1 MRLSRR
7 RPPAHSPAARIGHGL
22 SAPVAAAAGRLGRP
36 AVPTA
41 ALVVEDDPEA
51 RIRLPTDLLRFLT
64 SCLEAA
70 LLVGVGL
77 LGKATAAGLESDVV
91 GVTHVV
97 RSLVAPLHT
106 IAFAALIALPA
117 ALAVRLIVIG
127 QVRRLAEAVV
137 IGLIAGGVA
146 AMCSVILNL
155 HSLETLYRALV
166 RSGSPVGVTALDPY
180 LSSLAAYLT
189 VIGLSGLPRW
199 RTWFWLSIGFY
210 VLTSLTLGGDTSTLL
225 SLLIT
230 LVVGTAVGSGLRY
243 VIGTSTERPA
253 AAEIAAAL
261 SLNTAPIVE
270 IRRVPD
276 NRTENRRYTAIS
288 REGERLDVTVF
299 DRDQQAADFLYRLY
313 RRARLTS
320 QASRSAT
327 LTVSRAI
334 ERRTLLAY
342 AVEEAGVPTPK
353 LRASLR
359 VGPEAAVI
367 ATTHCAG
374 TTLAELPS
382 PPSDKVL
389 SRVFDTVLALHRHRV
404 THRALTPEHILIMGG
419 DSDGDIMLLDP
430 GDGDIAA
437 TDLQVRLD
445 LAQLTA
451 AMALLVGPE
460 RAVSQVHQK
469 LDPVTAAGLVPL
481 LQPVVLRRSTR
492 AVLRRRKDV
501 LPALRKG
508 LMGAAPEPGPE
519 SEQIERIRPRSVVT
533 LIAAV
538 LAGYLI
544 IGQLGRRNFGPVLKH
559 SDWRW
564 ILAGLA
570 LSAITYAGASWSLS
584 GFVLEKLRF
593 TRTLLAQLAG
603 TFVTLVAP
611 AAVGGVALNLRYL
624 RKAKVAPA
632 DAASSVGVSQVVAFA
647 VHSVLLIIFVVVTGG
662 SRSRSFRPPTWSY
675 FALIAIAAVA
685 LAVLAVP
692 AGRRLVRS
700 RVAPTLGQVIP
711 RLLDIAQRPAKLAE
725 GIGGATLVTIGY
737 ILCLEAS
744 VLAVGGHAAF
754 AAVAVVFLTGQAV
767 GSVVPTPGGLGA
779 VEIAMSGLLTT
790 IAHVPTAF
798 AVSAVLLFRLV
809 SFWLPVPFGWAALNY
824 LQRHD
829 AL

>member
-1 MRLSRR
+1 M
-7 RPPAHSPAARIGHGL
+7 
-22 SAPVAAAAGRLGRP
+22 AAAAGRFARP
-36 AVPTA
+36 AIPTA
-41 ALVVEDDPEA
+41 TLVVEDDPEA
-51 RIRLPTDLLRFLT
+51 RIRLPTDLLRFMT
-64 SCLEAA
+64 SCLEIA

-77 LGKATAAGLESDVV
+77 LGKATAAGLEVDVV
-91 GVTHVV
+91 GVTKVA
-97 RSLVAPLHT
+97 RGLVAPLHT

-117 ALAVRLIVIG
+117 ALAVRLVVIR
-127 QVRRLAEAVV
+127 QLRRLIEAVV
-137 IGLIAGGVA
+137 VGLLAGGVA
-146 AMCSVILNL
+146 VACSLILNL
-155 HSLETLYRALV
+155 DSLHQLYGALV
-166 RSGSPVGVTALDPY
+166 RSGSPAGVTALDPY
-180 LSSLAAYLT
+180 LSSLAAFLT

-199 RTWFWLSIGFY
+199 RTWFWLAIGFY
-210 VLTSLTLGGDTSTLL
+210 CLTSLTLDRETSTLL

-230 LVVGTAVGSGLRY
+230 LVVGAAVGSGLRY
-243 VIGTSTERPA
+243 VIGTSTERPT

-261 SLNTAPIVE
+261 SLTAAPIVE

-276 NRTENRRYTAIS
+276 NRMETRRYGAMS
-288 REGERLDVTVF
+288 RDGEQLDVTVF

-313 RRARLTS
+313 RRVRLTS
-320 QASRSAT
+320 AASRSAT

-334 ERRTLLAY
+334 ERRTLMAY
-342 AVEEAGVPTPK
+342 AVEDAGVPTPR
-353 LRASLR
+353 LRAALR
-359 VGPEAAVI
+359 VGPEAAAI
-367 ATTHCAG
+367 ATEHCIG
-374 TTLAELPS
+374 TTLAELPC
-382 PPSDKVL
+382 PPSDKLL

-404 THRALTPEHILIMGG
+404 THRALIPEHILIMGG
-419 DSDGDIMLLDP
+419 DYDGDVMLLNP

-460 RAVSQVHQK
+460 RAVSQVEQK
-469 LDPVTAAGLVPL
+469 LDPVTAASLVPL
-481 LQPVVLRRSTR
+481 LQPVVLHRSTR
-492 AVLRRRKDV
+492 AVVRRRKDV

-508 LMGAAPEPGPE
+508 LMGTAPEPGPE

-533 LIAAV
+533 LVAAVIAA
-538 LAGYLI
+538 YLV
-544 IGQLGRRNFGPVLKH
+544 IGQLGRESFVSVLRE

-564 ILAGLA
+564 VLVAVA
-570 LSAITYAGASWSLS
+570 MSVVTYAGAAWALS
-584 GFVLEKLRF
+584 GFVLEKLSYWTNF
-593 TRTLLAQLAG
+593 LVQLAG
-603 TFVTLVAP
+603 KFVTLVAP
-611 AAVGGVALNLRYL
+611 AAVGGVAISIRYL
-624 RKAKVAPA
+624 HKAKVAPA
-632 DAASSVGVSQVVAFA
+632 DAAASVGVSQLVALVLHMAMLVVFIA
-647 VHSVLLIIFVVVTGG
+647 LTGG
-662 SRSRSFRPPTWSY
+662 SPSTSFRPPTWSY

-700 RVAPTLGQVIP
+700 RVVPTLGQVIP

-725 GIGGATLVTIGY
+725 GIGGATLVTFGY

-744 VLAVGGHAAF
+744 VVAVGAHAAF

>member
-7 RPPAHSPAARIGHGL
+7 RPPAHSTAARIRHAL
-22 SAPVAAAAGRLGRP
+22 PAPVAAAAGRFARP
-36 AVPTA
+36 AIPTA
-41 ALVVEDDPEA
+41 TLVVEDDPEA
-51 RIRLPTDLLRFLT
+51 RIRLPTDLLRFMT
-64 SCLEAA
+64 SCLEIA

-77 LGKATAAGLESDVV
+77 LGKATAAGLEVDVV
-91 GVTHVV
+91 GVTKVA
-97 RSLVAPLHT
+97 RGLVAPLHT

-117 ALAVRLIVIG
+117 ALAVRLVVIR
-127 QVRRLAEAVV
+127 QLRRLIEAVV
-137 IGLIAGGVA
+137 VGLLAGGVA
-146 AMCSVILNL
+146 VACSLILNL
-155 HSLETLYRALV
+155 DSLHQLYGALV
-166 RSGSPVGVTALDPY
+166 RSGSPAGVTALDPY
-180 LSSLAAYLT
+180 LSSLAAFLT

-199 RTWFWLSIGFY
+199 RTWFWLAIGFY
-210 VLTSLTLGGDTSTLL
+210 CLTSLTLDRETSTLL

-230 LVVGTAVGSGLRY
+230 LVVGAAVGSGLRY
-243 VIGTSTERPA
+243 VIGTSTERPT

-261 SLNTAPIVE
+261 SLTAAPIVE

-276 NRTENRRYTAIS
+276 NHMETRRYGAMS
-288 REGERLDVTVF
+288 RDGEQLDVTVF

-313 RRARLTS
+313 RRVRLTS
-320 QASRSAT
+320 AASRSAT

-334 ERRTLLAY
+334 ERRTLMAY
-342 AVEEAGVPTPK
+342 AVEDAGVPTPR
-353 LRASLR
+353 LRAALR
-359 VGPEAAVI
+359 VGPEAAAI
-367 ATTHCAG
+367 ATEHCIG
-374 TTLAELPS
+374 TTLAELPC
-382 PPSDKVL
+382 PPSDK
-389 SRVFDTVLALHRHRV
+389 
-404 THRALTPEHILIMGG
+404 
-419 DSDGDIMLLDP
+419 LLNP

-460 RAVSQVHQK
+460 RAVSQVEQK
-469 LDPVTAAGLVPL
+469 LDPVTAASLVPL
-481 LQPVVLRRSTR
+481 LQPVVLHRSTR
-492 AVLRRRKDV
+492 AVVRRRKDV

-508 LMGAAPEPGPE
+508 LMGTAPEPGPE

-533 LIAAV
+533 LVAAVIAA
-538 LAGYLI
+538 YLV
-544 IGQLGRRNFGPVLKH
+544 IGQLGRESFVSVLRE

-564 ILAGLA
+564 VLVAVA
-570 LSAITYAGASWSLS
+570 MSVVTYVGAAWALS
-584 GFVLEKLRF
+584 GFVLEKLSYWTNF
-593 TRTLLAQLAG
+593 LVQLAG
-603 TFVTLVAP
+603 KFVTLVAP
-611 AAVGGVALNLRYL
+611 AAVGGVAISIRYL
-624 RKAKVAPA
+624 HKAKVAPA
-632 DAASSVGVSQVVAFA
+632 DAAASVGVSQLVALVLHMAMLVV
-647 VHSVLLIIFVVVTGG
+647 FVALTGG
-662 SRSRSFRPPTWSY
+662 SPSTSFRPPTWSY

-711 RLLDIAQRPAKLAE
+711 RLLDIAQRPAKLVE